1 MTRLSKPKH
10 WADMT
15 DENAEGATM
24 VLMHAAAALRNFSG
38 ETPFVDPR
46 TGRTV
51 NPRPM
56 HPYLYREIAR
66 AHTELGEILIR
77 HILGMRPFTS
87 DGANAEP
94 AKGDDQ

>member
-1 MTRLSKPKH
+1 
-10 WADMT
+10 
-15 DENAEGATM
+15 M

-56 HPYLYREIAR
+56 PPYL
-66 AHTELGEILIR
+66 
-77 HILGMRPFTS
+77 
-87 DGANAEP
+87 
-94 AKGDDQ
+94 